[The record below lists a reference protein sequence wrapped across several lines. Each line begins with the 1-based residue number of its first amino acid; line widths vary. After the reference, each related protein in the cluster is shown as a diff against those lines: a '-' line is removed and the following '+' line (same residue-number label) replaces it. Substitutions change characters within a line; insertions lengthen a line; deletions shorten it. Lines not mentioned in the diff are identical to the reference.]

1 MPSSPINNSKK
12 IKLMKVSKQKFKL
25 QAITKLTLGLVLLG
39 MITIL
44 SSCGDDDDPIDDPQD
59 LVEIAVAN
67 GYSRLADALT
77 EAGLVSTL
85 QSPGP
90 YTVFAPTNAAFE
102 AAGVT
107 SENDFG
113 GLTSAELAAVLTYH
127 VVSGNVTSSDL
138 TTGDVN
144 SVEGSPLSIDA
155 ENLTV
160 NGVSIIEPFDVTAS
174 NGTVHTIGTVL
185 SIPDPGPTQNIVELA
200 QAQSNLS
207 VLVTALTKFPDLVTA
222 LSDATGTYTVFAPTD
237 EAFVALLGVT
247 GQEEL
252 DDIPESVIRR
262 VLEYHVVSGAAV
274 FSGDLT
280 DGQEVDPILAD
291 DGDIITVGVGSS
303 VTVDNATVTTP
314 DVEAT
319 NGVVHIIDGVLTPD
333 LETSIVNTVVE
344 PAYFNVGFTTLTAA
358 VVEADLLGTL
368 INTADDTKF
377 TVFAPT
383 NDAFDALLADLGI
396 TAAELLARE
405 DLADIL
411 LYHVLD
417 FEADE
422 AAVANLGTGSA
433 VPALGGDSYLS
444 INSDGIFLNGTSEV
458 VATDIAADNGVV
470 HVIDGVLLPAS
481 QDIVD
486 IAVAAST
493 ANEGAEFT
501 QLVAALTAV
510 SENTQTDLIAAL
522 KGDGPFTVFA
532 PTDAAFQAL
541 YDAVGDQDQ
550 DNDADIND
558 LVAAVGLETIAT
570 VLQYHVYSGR
580 VFSTD
585 IPNVLDGNES
595 VTLTPLA
602 GGTWDL
608 NSDLT
613 ITPADAALS
622 VGLDD
627 AAIVGTD
634 ILATNGVIH
643 TIDQVILP

>member
-1 MPSSPINNSKK
+1 
-12 IKLMKVSKQKFKL
+12 MKVSKQKFKL